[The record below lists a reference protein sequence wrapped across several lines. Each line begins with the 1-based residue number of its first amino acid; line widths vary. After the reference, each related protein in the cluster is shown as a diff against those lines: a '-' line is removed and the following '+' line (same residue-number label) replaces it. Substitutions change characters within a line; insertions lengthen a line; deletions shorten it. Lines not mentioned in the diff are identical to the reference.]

1 MQALSEEIF
10 GLPTCVVA
18 RADDER
24 DAKAGGEV
32 KIARIQVDGMSRR
45 SRRNRPKLAPGKIVW
60 LEGVMGHFLARPRE
74 IQVLSER

>member
-10 GLPTCVVA
+10 GLPDCVVA

-45 SRRNRPKLAPGKIVW
+45 P
-60 LEGVMGHFLARPRE
+60 
-74 IQVLSER
+74 